1 MNKNYDDIYKIG
13 KDLDNYIDNMHL
25 YFGKEKLKSIIK
37 GGDNSYISLDEKMSK
52 FKTKNDNYNN
62 DSESENNEEK
72 AREIIK
78 KFVGS
83 ENDRFSNTTQTDT
96 LITLSHFRKDVIQNY
111 KKQRNKNVQEHFK

>member
-1 MNKNYDDIYKIG
+1 MTENYHDIYKIG

-25 YFGKEKLKSIIK
+25 YFGDEKLKSIIK

-83 ENDRFSNTTQTDT
+83 ENDRFSNNTNRYTYY
-96 LITLSHFRKDVIQNY
+96 IISFSHTSDRKL
-111 KKQRNKNVQEHFK
+111 